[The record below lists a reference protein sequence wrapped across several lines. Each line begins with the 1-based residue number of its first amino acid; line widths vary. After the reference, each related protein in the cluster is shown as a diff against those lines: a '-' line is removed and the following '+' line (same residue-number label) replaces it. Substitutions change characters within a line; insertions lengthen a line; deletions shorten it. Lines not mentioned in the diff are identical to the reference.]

1 MKSVV
6 KLSTI
11 LVVGLLIGAIV
22 NQMLYDADFDGIPN
36 TDDAFP
42 RDSSE
47 WNDNDS
53 DGIGDNLDADD
64 DNDGFNDSVDF
75 FPLDSLE
82 NSDND
87 LDGIGD
93 NLDNDDDNDG
103 FNDSVDIDPYND
115 LALKFSFKQVKLI
128 DRQNNRQT
136 APFILFLY
144 QGNEQL
150 KRFDNDGN
158 PWYVP
163 WEEEFNL
170 TADFEYNVPD
180 NRTFHEF
187 TIVAYFLKYR
197 NSEELDISISNTTY
211 RETIFFNLETKTW
224 NDSNE
229 TLDGSLDNSND
240 SNDASLLL
248 EIDVFNFGYLKS
260 FKWTFRMIEYQFSYT
275 FDPARYSYFVSQP
288 HKISEYRDYLNF
300 VTVDDLALIEVANI
314 LHNMSLEANFTLLN
328 EVDFLISFSQ
338 SLKYSEDNITAGVG
352 EYPRYPIETLVDQ
365 TGDCE
370 DTSALLISL
379 VEILG
384 FNASIILIPDAWDG
398 YGHAAVGINVTGA
411 SGVHYVLN
419 EGELD
424 EISYYYAET
433 TAPGWRLGEMP
444 DLDSNSAYIYEVK

>member
-53 DGIGDNLDADD
+53 DGIGDNLDTDD

-211 RETIFFNLETKTW
+211 RETIIFNLETKIW

-314 LHNMSLEANFTLLN
+314 LHNMSLEANFTPLN

-384 FNASIILIPDAWDG
+384 FNASIILIPDAWGG

-419 EGELD
+419 EGEID